1 MFSFLKLTKPNDVF
15 TPASIAQ
22 RNYLKRDY
30 LIKRLE
36 SYLMT
41 PGKQL
46 IVYGYSGSGKT
57 TLIINELNRLK
68 IPFIKSHC
76 SSDSTYSTLVLSG
89 FDALDL
95 YYTKSYSTQSRT
107 SLEIE
112 YKQIKGVIESST
124 AESLE
129 RIVPPQLT
137 AEKLATFFGAVGC
150 VWLIEDFHKLMP
162 EEKKKIADTLKIFV
176 DNSNLYP
183 QTKVICLGAVTSS
196 RELIELDPNLGNR
209 LADINVPLLTD
220 DEISS
225 IIWAGF
231 KLLGVRIDNILQE
244 RLVKL
249 SNNIGSIAH
258 QLCLNICAVLKIK
271 HKNIFRH
278 KIAKESTIDDGIK
291 MYVEEQAGRFQLS
304 LDKIFAIPN
313 RIGEKIIKALV
324 NSSIEGLKMEQ
335 IVSKVGKPSDE
346 VEKVVVE
353 LCSNKFEEVV
363 RYNEYSTRFQ
373 ISNSFFTAFVKLYLE
388 SKKKK
393 KNRTNSIFI
402 NFNSLSEKRIDE
414 YFKIMSNIIQSRGLD
429 ISDISDDFD

>member
-1 MFSFLKLTKPNDVF
+1 MITLFKPTTPNDVF

-30 LIKRLE
+30 LIERLE
-36 SYLMT
+36 SYLKT

-68 IPFIKSHC
+68 IPYVKSQC
-76 SSDSTYSTLVLSG
+76 SSDSSYNSLILSG
-89 FDALDL
+89 FDGLDL
-95 YYTKSYSTQSRT
+95 YYLKGYSNESKSA
-107 SLEIE
+107 LEIE
-112 YKQIKGVIESST
+112 YSQIKGMIESTSS
-124 AESLE
+124 ESYE

-137 AEKLATFFGAVGC
+137 SEKLATFFGTAGC

-162 EEKKKIADTLKIFV
+162 DEKKKIADTLKIFV
-176 DNSNLYP
+176 DNSDKYP
-183 QTKVICLGAVTSS
+183 LTRVICLGAVTSS

-220 DEISS
+220 DEIST
-225 IIWAGF
+225 IIWTGF
-231 KLLGVRIDNILQE
+231 KLIGVRMDETLQE

-258 QLCLNICAVLKIK
+258 QLCLNICTVLKIK
-271 HKNIFRH
+271 CRNIFKH
-278 KIAKESTIDDGIK
+278 KYADESTIDKGIK

-313 RIGEKIIKALV
+313 RVGEKIIKALV
-324 NSSIEGLKMEQ
+324 NSPIEGLKMEQ
-335 IVSKVGKPSDE
+335 IISKVGKSSE
-346 VEKVVVE
+346 EIETVVTD
-353 LCSNKFEEVV
+353 LCSNKYEEVI

-393 KNRTNSIFI
+393 KNRNNSIFI
-402 NFNSLSEKRIDE
+402 NLHSLSEKRINE
-414 YFKIMSNIIQSRGLD
+414 YFKIMSTLIQSRD
-429 ISDISDDFD
+429 IEISDISEDLD